1 MKVIQSQH
9 NNIINVFQ
17 SVTDASKRLNI
28 KRDLIL
34 RCCKGK
40 QKSAKGFN
48 FNYDGIRQN

>member
-1 MKVIQSQH
+1 MKVIQSQQD
-9 NNIINVFQ
+9 NTVNTFL

-34 RCCKGK
+34 RCCQGK

-48 FNYDGIRQN
+48 FNYDGIRQE

>member
-34 RCCKGK
+34 RCCK
-40 QKSAKGFN
+40 
-48 FNYDGIRQN
+48 

>member
-1 MKVIQSQH
+1 MKVIQSHQ
-9 NNIINVFQ
+9 NNIINIFQ
-17 SVTDASKRLNI
+17 SVTEASKKLNI

-48 FNYDGIRQN
+48 FNYDGIRQE

>member
-1 MKVIQSQH
+1 MRVIQLQEDKK
-9 NNIINVFQ
+9 INVFA

-40 QKSAKGFN
+40 QKTVKGFI
-48 FNYDGIRQN
+48 FKYY